1 MEQIHELLNAI
12 IVVHINSD
20 TGGELPPVMLRHIG
34 KFTE

>member
-20 TGGELPPVMLRHIG
+20 TGGELPPMMLRHIG
-34 KFTE
+34 KFAE